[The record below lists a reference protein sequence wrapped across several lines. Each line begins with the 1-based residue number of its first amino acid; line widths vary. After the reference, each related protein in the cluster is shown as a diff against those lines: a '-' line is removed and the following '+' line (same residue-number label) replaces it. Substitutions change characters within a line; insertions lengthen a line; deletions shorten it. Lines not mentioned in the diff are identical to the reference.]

1 MNAAALRRVRA
12 ALRERW
18 QEAVSTAV
26 VAALCLFAHRGLLV
40 FDPYALTALGPSD
53 AGEIFFA
60 PEAGTPGVVLA
71 LVAVVISVRLAR
83 IDARTP
89 SYASTAG
96 SGVLLLF
103 GSGLCVWGAATTS
116 SFVLAVA
123 LASVTLGLGGWLF
136 GSAGHRTLWIPTM
149 MLLLAAPMPPNLVNP
164 VIYPL
169 QLATTNAA
177 AILLSGIG
185 YPTVVTG
192 DLIWVA
198 GRAVEVIE
206 SCSGYR
212 AIGTLSLAA
221 LFYAGVFPRRT
232 ARTLLL
238 LGAAPL
244 VAFSVNA
251 VRVASLALDPESNIE
266 EVHLVQGLLVFGAG
280 SLALGGIDRL
290 LGRLLPEPDSAGA
303 VTTEAGREVTA
314 GEPVALRWG
323 MAGGLLALLALA
335 TWRVVPWQPEPR
347 ADWRMFELPVEIGR
361 WRAGTLPTDRVF
373 FGTARFSDS
382 VHRRYTDRG
391 GYSVD
396 LFAVC
401 DDRMLPHTGLLSAKL
416 VLPARGW
423 EVVSRRT
430 AGYRLGG
437 RPVELIEISRE
448 QQHAL
453 VALVRIGLEPLGV
466 ELARSALQLD
476 RGPFR
481 RTNRAVVLRITAPLS
496 SNWRSHFRAEAGIRR
511 FARRLEREIRRLDA
525 RYTAIRAAGE
535 RR

>member
-116 SFVLAVA
+116 SFVLAMA

-136 GSAGHRTLWIPTM
+136 GSAGHRTLWIPAL

-185 YPTVVTG
+185 YPTVVAG
-192 DLIWVA
+192 DLIRVA
-198 GRAVEVIE
+198 GRTVEVIE

-212 AIGTLSLAA
+212 AIGTLAVAA
-221 LFYAGVFPRRT
+221 LFYAGVIPRRT

-323 MAGGLLALLALA
+323 AAFSHSSPSRRGASSPGSPSHVPTGECSRFPSSSAAGARAPSPPIACSSERRDSRTRCTGATPIAVGTASTCSPFATTGCCRTRVSSRRSSSSLPGAGRSCRGGQRATASAGG
-335 TWRVVPWQPEPR
+335 P
-347 ADWRMFELPVEIGR
+347 
-361 WRAGTLPTDRVF
+361 
-373 FGTARFSDS
+373 
-382 VHRRYTDRG
+382 
-391 GYSVD
+391 
-396 LFAVC
+396 
-401 DDRMLPHTGLLSAKL
+401 
-416 VLPARGW
+416 
-423 EVVSRRT
+423 
-430 AGYRLGG
+430 
-437 RPVELIEISRE
+437 
-448 QQHAL
+448 
-453 VALVRIGLEPLGV
+453 
-466 ELARSALQLD
+466 
-476 RGPFR
+476 
-481 RTNRAVVLRITAPLS
+481 S
-496 SNWRSHFRAEAGIRR
+496 S
-511 FARRLEREIRRLDA
+511 
-525 RYTAIRAAGE
+525 
-535 RR
+535 